1 MSYYV
6 WHNDGCCDN
15 KSDCLEDARRIE
27 KALIDDGYADVYI
40 TNSDNEVVDETYVE
54 CGFCER
60 RALALMPQS
69 TDMGQ
74 DVSMV
79 YCCADH
85 RSGWWDGADWDGRHL
100 EIDL

>member
-60 RALALMPQS
+60 SP
-69 TDMGQ
+69 
-74 DVSMV
+74 
-79 YCCADH
+79 
-85 RSGWWDGADWDGRHL
+85 
-100 EIDL
+100 